1 MSQVRNEE
9 KNSVHLKSSSL
20 SNIQMELIKLY
31 STDLDHDE
39 LMELKELLVSHFS
52 QKAINEAG
60 NIWAKKKLSEKTMD
74 DWLNEEYV
82 NSARCRK
89 TQSVIEWSAT

>member
-1 MSQVRNEE
+1 MPQVRNEVKKTRAVE
-9 KNSVHLKSSSL
+9 HSSL

-82 NSARCRK
+82 NSAGCRE
-89 TQSVIEWSAT
+89 TQPVCIE